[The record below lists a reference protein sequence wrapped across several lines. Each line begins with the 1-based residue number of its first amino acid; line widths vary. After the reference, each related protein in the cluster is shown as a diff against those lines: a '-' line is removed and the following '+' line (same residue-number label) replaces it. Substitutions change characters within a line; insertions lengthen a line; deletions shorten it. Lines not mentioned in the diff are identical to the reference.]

1 MEISLS
7 RASVLRHSQ
16 TLVVSGLAFRCADK
30 CMFVRLAEGMGTY
43 TRRDTHIYKHTDIDI
58 HTQSLA
64 LQSMYTCEPR
74 LGLDLLCER
83 SQVNRD
89 RCELGLCRHFESSRT
104 IDWQKKVHLAMH
116 DEL

>member
-1 MEISLS
+1 MERALS

-16 TLVVSGLAFRCADK
+16 TLVVSGLALRCADK

-74 LGLDLLCER
+74 LGLDLLCDR
-83 SQVNRD
+83 SQ
-89 RCELGLCRHFESSRT
+89 CSR
-104 IDWQKKVHLAMH
+104 IGANWACV
-116 DEL
+116 